1 MRYKILGLLFV
12 GAISGAI
19 SARAEMTVLMA
30 TQLTESEMPILG
42 AGYVPKKFSHVDLNL
57 GYDASTKKFSLG
69 LRTADGVQ
77 YTGSSAIAYVPST
90 QRTLVPG
97 SSPWSFLGASGA
109 TFWSFPSSKDSSSSK
124 KALFL
129 GWAAYDV
136 ESGIFEGAGV
146 GSYDIWVHS
155 IENLTSPGNGDFFGY
170 ATSGSA
176 PVFYLSSAV
185 GYANKASLAVGGHGH
200 MNMALTG
207 IGLYRIQFKA
217 SGRLVAT
224 DEIVESDPMP
234 IYFGVES
241 WQLPVPTGYDTWKL
255 SQFSAEQVGNPLISG
270 PSADPDEDGATNLQE
285 YAFGEN
291 PLAAGAVGR
300 PTIQMVTLNGV
311 EYLGIRFQRRTDD
324 ATLTYEVQSTEN
336 LATAPWPALGTVLGV
351 TADAGVGL
359 EWVTFR
365 APKSM
370 SESDRQFLRVQL
382 RQTPG
387 A

>member
-1 MRYKILGLLFV
+1 M
-12 GAISGAI
+12 
-19 SARAEMTVLMA
+19 
-30 TQLTESEMPILG
+30 
-42 AGYVPKKFSHVDLNL
+42 
-57 GYDASTKKFSLG
+57 
-69 LRTADGVQ
+69 
-77 YTGSSAIAYVPST
+77 
-90 QRTLVPG
+90 
-97 SSPWSFLGASGA
+97 
-109 TFWSFPSSKDSSSSK
+109 
-124 KALFL
+124 
-129 GWAAYDV
+129 
-136 ESGIFEGAGV
+136 
-146 GSYDIWVHS
+146 
-155 IENLTSPGNGDFFGY
+155 
-170 ATSGSA
+170 
-176 PVFYLSSAV
+176 
-185 GYANKASLAVGGHGH
+185 
-200 MNMALTG
+200 
-207 IGLYRIQFKA
+207 
-217 SGRLVAT
+217 
-224 DEIVESDPMP
+224 
-234 IYFGVES
+234 
-241 WQLPVPTGYDTWKL
+241 
-255 SQFSAEQVGNPLISG
+255 GNPLISG

>member
-1 MRYKILGLLFV
+1 MRYKTLGLLFV

-19 SARAEMTVLMA
+19 SSRAEMTVLMA
-30 TQLTESEMPILG
+30 AQLTESETPTLG
-42 AGYVPKKFSHVDLNL
+42 TGYVAKKFSHVDLNL
-57 GYDASTKKFSLG
+57 GYDASTKKFTLG

-77 YTGSSAIAYVPST
+77 YTGGSAIAYVPST

-97 SSPWSFLGASGA
+97 SSTWSFLGASGA
-109 TFWSFPSSKDSSSSK
+109 TFWSFPSSEASSTTK

-129 GWAAYDV
+129 GWAGYGVA
-136 ESGIFEGAGV
+136 SGIFEGASG

-155 IENLTSPGNGDFFGY
+155 IENLTSLGNGDFFGY
-170 ATSGSA
+170 GTSGGV
-176 PVFYLSSAV
+176 PVFYLSSAE
-185 GYANKASLAVGGHGH
+185 GYQNKTSLDVSGHGH

-224 DEIVESDPMP
+224 GEIVESDPMP

-255 SQFSAEQVGNPLISG
+255 SQFSAEQAGNPLISG

-285 YAFGEN
+285 YAFGGS
-291 PLAAGAVGR
+291 PLASGTAGR

-311 EYLGIRFQRRTDD
+311 AYLGIRFQRRTDD
-324 ATLTYEVQSTEN
+324 ATLAYEVQSTEA
-336 LATAPWPALGTVLGV
+336 LTTAPWPAQGTVLGV
-351 TADAGVGL
+351 PTNAGVGL

-365 APKSM
+365 APKGM